1 MTAKSTHLL
10 ENEMPDFERPFRE
23 LELDMATTPEEK
35 AYVAG
40 LHAGM
45 DKARWQIAKL
55 CVGFAIGV
63 VIFQVAQMAL

>member
-1 MTAKSTHLL
+1 MNESIRLLSTK
-10 ENEMPDFERPFRE
+10 D
-23 LELDMATTPEEK
+23 
-35 AYVAG
+35 VAG

-55 CVGFAIGV
+55 GVGFAIGV